1 MNRLGIWMGFKTVY
15 LYNIWSLV
23 MVRLN
28 ILSGLFV
35 KNEKVKVKLFF
46 KVYNNVLEEDD
57 VDMVCLEYW

>member
-1 MNRLGIWMGFKTVY
+1 MGFKTVY

>member
-1 MNRLGIWMGFKTVY
+1 MGFKTVC
-15 LYNIWSLV
+15 LCNNRRFV
-23 MVRLN
+23 VVRLN

-35 KNEKVKVKLFF
+35 KDKKVEVKLFV

>member
-1 MNRLGIWMGFKTVY
+1 MGFKTVC
-15 LYNIWSLV
+15 LYNNRRFV
-23 MVRLN
+23 VVRLN

-35 KNEKVKVKLFF
+35 KDEKVEVKLFV